1 LIRIAILKHWSETLQ
16 TELAE
21 TRRQSQETTAH
32 LTAQLEAT
40 QKQMAEMM
48 QIMQNLE
55 QASGV
60 PVQLSAIPPALHY
73 TPVSMKV

>member
-1 LIRIAILKHWSETLQ
+1 LIRFAILKHVIETLHA
-16 TELAE
+16 ELAE
-21 TRRQSQETTAH
+21 TKETTAH

-40 QKQMAEMM
+40 QKQMAEIY
-48 QIMQNLE
+48 QIMQSIG

-60 PVQLSAIPPALHY
+60 AVPLPAAAPVQHF